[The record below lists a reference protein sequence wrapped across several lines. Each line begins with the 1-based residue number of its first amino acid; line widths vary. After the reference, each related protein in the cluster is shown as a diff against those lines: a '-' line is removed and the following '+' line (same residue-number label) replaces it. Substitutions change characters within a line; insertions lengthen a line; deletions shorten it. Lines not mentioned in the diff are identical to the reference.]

1 MTPAWRRV
9 GVDNTRPQ
17 QAPNA
22 PDFPERSVETGPTRN
37 PYGQELSPVTGQP
50 LSRAAKRGLAHLW
63 DYVKRYGTA
72 QPRWDYKTAD
82 GFLLGWWVCYRRNKR
97 GAHPELDRLLES
109 LPGWTWSVPE
119 RGFEEQLSRYKE
131 VVEAGKLSRHKA
143 LRMWALSQRRK
154 VREGKVSADRLA
166 RLREAG
172 IV

>member
-1 MTPAWRRV
+1 MKSDVRAKASSKSRSLWTTPAA
-9 GVDNTRPQ
+9 GGESLRP
-17 QAPNA
+17 A
-22 PDFPERSVETGPTRN
+22 E
-37 PYGQELSPVTGQP
+37 
-50 LSRAAKRGLAHLW
+50 AAGLARLW
-63 DYVKRYGTA
+63 DYVKQHGTA
-72 QPRWDYKTAD
+72 QPRCDHRTAD
-82 GFLLGWWVCYRRNKR
+82 GILLGRWVSNRRNHR

-143 LRMWALSQRRK
+143 LRMWALSQRRR
-154 VREGKVSADRLA
+154 VREGRVSADRLE